1 MSETETIQSLTTKSL
16 PSSNLLI
23 SQVVVGTTQQHNT
36 VDYDDKKYSL
46 DIQEPASIT
55 TTCCRLEGRLQP
67 PLGVGIVV
75 TESFA

>member
-23 SQVVVGTTQQHNT
+23 SQVVVGTTQHNT
-36 VDYDDKKYSL
+36 VDYDKKYSL